1 MSTFKRAGD
10 QKSKFQRGGYDKQ
23 LVGEWERAN
32 KESVNTLNTI
42 TAKSQKNE
50 YLSSDD
56 LATYRTALDS
66 YIETS
71 NNLRGI
77 TKSLGGTLEEDD
89 ATWESKIASMNSAY
103 EETQKH
109 YGKWKNEKAYKKN
122 LERQKEQWEAAKAAQ
137 KEREGMLAYDSVAG
151 EATIK
156 DLEST
161 YNEAM
166 KIVNAINERTRLLQ
180 YGNSRA
186 GNLTSLTDEAIAKDS
201 VIAQLREQLAP
212 YGDVDALEKE
222 LGEKKRYHTLAGRLQ
237 NAEKLASVVGNED
250 FGENSQYISTEFTP
264 ETFWDKFHST
274 EYDLGYDDLTHQ
286 YINGDDDFRAEVNR
300 KHEIYGRDS
309 SWQDTESEYEEA
321 NYAQM
326 NETEIA
332 IYNYYYNTD
341 GKEKAEEYLDS
352 IQETLNYR
360 EAEKRF
366 GGLEGNTLLEM
377 VFAVEA
383 GLDQFRTGVDNLFSN
398 ADYIPTSEAQ
408 MLSGM
413 VREDLADNGAT
424 LPDWLGGA
432 SLGQVAY
439 DSITTTSNMLP
450 SIMISAIPGVG
461 QVAGAVTLGASA
473 AGHAKAEMLNL
484 GYTKA
489 QANTYGLMVGA
500 SEAGLQYLIG
510 GITKL
515 GGKAPEGL
523 TKLALSK
530 VDNAFA
536 RVAISLGMNMASE
549 GLEESLQTVIEP
561 WLKSLA
567 TGVDFESPNI
577 DEVLYSGL
585 LGAISSLFLEGGTTI
600 AGEVNVKKQ
609 GANLKQAGAEK
620 VNALVGLGKE
630 FAEGTTANRLAN
642 NANEN
647 SSAYTIGRLLT
658 EVGGS
663 LSERNIADIASDL
676 QAKGMSPGAA
686 TDTAKWLYKAVE
698 GGHFNRRQQRE
709 YLEDDR
715 ISDVH
720 RELFTNDEHSVHKRN
735 AEYDALY
742 KLANEMNGVEETAKT
757 TSEDAK
763 PTTEASVTTEASIQQ
778 AEAVPVTE
786 NAPVKEIA
794 TEGKS
799 EASETGKTTYNGAE
813 VKVQRIESINGK
825 DVMVRIDNGETVNA
839 RDIDFSSEEEG
850 LLYEVAI
857 DMDVDTA
864 NAFILGYYGAKNAPL
879 AKPMTLDQYV
889 PGFKEARLY
898 GELGIPYE
906 AIARDGKYANG
917 LFESQKKVAYQS
929 GYDYG
934 VKKANDAQAA
944 VSRGATKAK
953 TPRTYKG
960 ETHISEIKKS
970 KAYKSLSDTQK
981 AGIDGMLFLYK
992 ALGIDV
998 YFFESPTDKN
1008 GKRKGENGYFNP
1020 KDGSVHIDLY
1030 AGKDGRGLIL
1040 FTGAH
1045 ELTHYIRAKLPAK
1058 FKVFA
1063 DALLKQYEAN
1073 GNSIA
1078 TRIAVKKAN
1087 LAMKGRTKGMTP
1099 EQVYDLA
1106 YEEVV
1111 ADACEAML
1119 ANGEAFVQISEE
1131 IKAKDKGLWE
1141 AIKSF
1146 FANLVARIKGEY
1158 ANLEPD
1164 SIAGKKVA
1172 EMLETATELQRMW
1185 VDMLIE
1191 ASTQEQFSTDSIRGN
1206 ADGAVAK
1213 SEVTEALV
1221 DSTANDGI
1229 LLSTRTEFEALPKQS
1244 MSLST
1249 GAGTI
1254 LHSIEG
1260 LKPTLVKGITEKS
1273 INGFTGRAVR
1283 EYAMGISGF
1292 TKKQIGEVNKFMD
1305 AMADFMK
1312 EAGVTYRFIGL
1323 QDVENAKLHYT
1334 YNPDGSIKSVVL
1346 SAMVKNGDYPV
1357 NFDLSSI
1364 CKKREAMSALI
1375 RKLAQRGS
1383 IDNGT
1388 VKLTPSNIFKIN
1400 TALKDAG
1407 YETACLGCFVESKR
1421 YNSMEWAKKFC
1432 DKWNAAVKKV
1442 NPNATYF
1449 GYGDATFN
1457 EDSFTLEQAIKIDD
1471 AANKYIKTTK
1481 TERLANALAKYKAKE
1496 QAGQPLVAGKVMK
1509 VDGEELNTFSKAA
1522 RDRLA
1527 KSDTISEELKTKYLT
1542 CDVSTLTL
1550 GDVEFL
1556 LENGVLPGASLSNKQ
1571 AVTEMVKSGE
1581 AYQHLLR
1588 PSDLLT
1594 DRGIS
1599 KLEALPNFHGVLYGH
1614 YGSGTPKLMQSYTP
1628 YNSEIAL
1635 LPANKNNE
1643 QTLAEYLYTIAG
1655 VRMQSFSDFQIQNI
1669 YDYLQMVAD
1678 LAARKVPAHAYTK
1691 EISFAKLLGMTGIK
1705 VNLSV
1710 MFDIDPTVDEAHAGL
1725 TKLNQLVHKGEY
1737 AKVVLEDA
1745 QGKWV
1750 YNIGDYQ
1757 TQKMFEAAYPDE
1769 AKRFLQS
1776 IGFADAVKLQSST
1789 GYSANCG
1796 IIGVGYSDLG
1806 IFAMLDDNRIRY
1818 IIPYH
1823 ASSLP
1828 ADIKVATRIELG
1840 TDYTP
1845 YQNNMKIVG
1854 IEDRNGNKV
1863 KWTIKEAYKRLGSG
1877 QAVINELNDKV
1888 KNEGWVVTTKKA
1900 QTGHGTYGL
1909 YENLQETNDPRQTA
1923 SNFMDWC
1930 IGNSTLPLFYQF
1942 ASHEN
1947 YYKML
1952 YDYNVYDCVTEEYA
1966 PQQAVTNTY
1975 PTIVDGEVKAGTVT
1989 DGGFNAEYLQ
1999 GTIDKQMAFMNQYG
2013 ENLDSDLE
2021 KLADNMEEGNYSLHN
2036 GFMFSDRTSNN
2047 DEEGSLDNNWDN
2059 RYNLYTTTDDFIRQV
2074 PHRLRSGFARSL
2086 ANKTSGMTKGEI
2098 RTIYV
2103 CGYIFEADGYMHGH
2117 ILAPYNEKT
2126 KKLLEVARS
2135 EYNRINEDTESASL
2149 WTKAVRN
2156 AERGSGGDS
2165 GAPRRGRSSSD
2176 DRLLGTS
2183 SERYSSGDNERI
2195 WETPETKKKNDEI
2208 IKRLRKMYGLD
2219 AENDLDAA
2227 SSALERTSN
2236 DGDATSD
2243 SDILYSDRESYA
2255 PTFYSHMGKV
2265 IDDIKLEKMGS
2276 ASILNHL
2283 KNRGVKAEEIK
2294 WSGIEAFL
2302 EGKKSVTKA
2311 ELQEFVAGSQLV
2323 IEEEMSGAEA
2333 FDIVKD
2339 GDNYI
2344 VKDRDGNILE
2354 TWEPTQDPEDPN
2366 LKGWISLDGGD
2377 IASTVEEIR
2386 EYSSDWYGE
2395 EGTRWSQYR
2404 LDGGTNYREL
2414 VFKMP
2419 NSSYSNR
2426 AMRVHWGNEAE
2437 GIVVHARIQDFDVN
2451 GKKMLFIE
2459 ELQSDWH
2466 NEGREKGYT
2475 TEEYEDAVAT
2485 ANKLD
2490 FEYSEIGRTWSKYI
2504 ASSEFGTDSV
2514 EVRKQKYEKHRIEED
2529 AAMRRKIDAKKKVDD
2544 LKKKGMGD
2552 VDDAPFRDT
2561 YHEYVL
2567 KRLLRMAA
2575 EEGYDAIG
2583 WTPADIQSKRWS
2595 YDYEKAYK
2603 IEYDQEMPKFLRKYG
2618 KQWGATVGTS
2628 IVSDTEVWS
2637 MDIPDSMTESVLHEG
2652 QVMYSDRVTD
2662 KKTLDFLENQEHI
2675 TTYKS
2680 FVEIDGKLYSP
2691 MATKV
2696 KGDDGKYRLT
2706 NPSELG
2712 AWQQAEEKPDSIPK
2726 FHKSGYGYYVL
2737 KKDDGGTVT
2746 AAYNPYEHSSNLV
2759 LNDQFESAYQRP
2771 NLVTVECVIPKSEM
2785 TSGYKAKFAK
2795 DSVGYLD
2802 WKSGTVAGK
2811 LKGNKRKVYLSRW
2824 LKPVRILSDAEVAS
2838 MYKDILGSD
2847 ISVPFNVV
2855 TPQLLTELEKVG
2867 VKIDYEGSPG
2877 YQYRQS
2883 KKATDDGTKF
2893 SDRDPDSVSN
2903 RSLLANALESV
2914 AQNDVERNK
2923 LAEYKS
2929 KIALIESEQAKWAET
2944 KAKIK
2949 ELSFAKGKR
2958 DTEAI
2963 NKLQFEANQSAN
2975 RINTYDR
2982 QLLSLESTKALK
2994 GVLER
2999 EKQMA
3004 YKRAEKKGKEA
3015 LARQREKDA
3024 KTQRELLKR
3033 SKDKLKAQRE
3043 RSAERRDKTTL
3054 RRKIR
3059 KVVKDLNSLLKNG
3072 NKKRNIKEEMQD
3084 TVASSLALADIL
3096 FSDDIKNED
3105 IVMLGVDSVTEKE
3118 SVALNKYRDLLE
3130 ERDALQA
3137 KIETIYGSGI
3147 ARETLLAE
3155 VGKVTEELD
3164 KVNGR
3169 IAYLNNKLSDLFE
3182 RERARL
3188 NRSTVDAILD
3198 DLITEYS
3205 KLESSENGY
3214 IKNAYSDAMKKRL
3227 ETLKETFQGKIA
3239 RDMDVY
3245 QLSELYDTF
3254 KMIEHMVRHS
3264 NNLFREGRLEDLMT
3278 YVSNAQGELYEAS
3291 TEQKDGGVIANALES
3306 AWNEFTWNNLRPVDA
3321 FERLGSPTL
3330 EKLFWDFVHA
3340 MGVAARDITEAGEV
3354 IAEARE
3360 KYGYS
3365 KWDMS
3370 VADTPFTTRDGMTFK
3385 PSLADKL
3392 SIYAYSKRDQAEKHM
3407 VDGGF
3412 TFDTGRTY
3420 KDTENGKTYVRR
3432 KLSNTY
3438 RLTKETIDSIIASL
3452 EQEQR
3457 DYVDA
3462 ILPYLTDMGKKG
3474 NEVSMTLYGIEL
3486 FGEKVYFPLQSS
3498 KDYLSST
3505 TQTLGATPT
3514 MASLANSGFTKQTT
3528 PNADNPIVLRGF
3540 DDVVLEHIEKMSNYH
3555 ALVLPIENLRRVF
3568 DNVSR
3573 DADRNSIATKALI
3586 GSRFGV
3592 EAQKY
3597 FEQWLTDINGGIMPS
3612 GVKHPFVKWFS
3623 RAKGMSVAANL
3634 SVVAQQYFSI
3644 VRAMELVD
3652 PKYFAPFLN
3661 GEAKKTD
3668 MKQYEELLKYAPI
3681 AIIKEMGGFDVGSS
3695 GRVKDYIGY
3704 EGARKDAKY
3713 INKKIDDLSMWGA
3726 GQMDKLGWVTI
3737 WKAVKAEVASEQKL
3751 TPGTDEFYEACKKRF
3766 TEVVTKTQ
3774 VYDSVASRSGYMRS
3788 QHDLVKQAT
3797 SFMGEPTAIVGRLFV
3812 ASHNLV
3818 RAYKSGNKARIKSAR
3833 GRCLRTAT
3841 VIAVAN
3847 VLGNLAKS
3855 LVYAGRDDEED
3866 EALLEK
3872 WMRNFGEALLNDLNI
3887 LNSLPFGRDI
3897 VSAWEGWDVE
3907 RLEMTLITD
3916 MITSAKKMLDGDI
3929 TLDDSLNLVGSAGN
3943 FLGKPLKNVIRE
3955 IKAAINVIG
3964 DITDDVRPTNMGGA
3978 FVDGFNGTERTKTD
3992 KLYSAILRG
4001 DDDRVK
4007 VMKES
4012 YDSDSEYNSAV
4023 RKALRENDPRIKEAA
4038 MAFFEQNHSKRQSL
4052 TLEIEKEGKFAPTF
4066 VRGAIN
4072 NEIQYLKNKINDAK
4086 VAKKKG
4092 DTKEYNKIVKTL
4104 REKYPKDFVE
4114 KVLG

>member
-1 MSTFKRAGD
+1 MSVFKATKNRKEEGKESTGGTFKATQNR
-10 QKSKFQRGGYDKQ
+10 SYDSTM
-23 LVGEWERAN
+23 LYEWEKAN
-32 KESVNTLNTI
+32 KDSVATLNAFT
-42 TAKSQKNE
+42 TKSNNNE

-56 LATYRTALDS
+56 LDAYRKALDS
-66 YIETS
+66 YIESS
-71 NNLRGI
+71 NNLRGV
-77 TKSLGGTLEEDD
+77 TKSLGGTLDDDD

-137 KEREGMLAYDSVAG
+137 KEREGMLAYDFVAG

-166 KIVNAINERTRLLQ
+166 KIVNAINERIRLLQ
-180 YGNSRA
+180 YGHSRA
-186 GNLTSLTDEAIAKDS
+186 GNLTRLTDEDIAKDS

-250 FGENSQYISTEFTP
+250 FEENSQYESTVAYYRTA
-264 ETFWDKFHST
+264 WDDFVNNPSRL
-274 EYDLGYDDLTHQ
+274 EYDDATYEAINRNEDVRADIAREDRIYSSDNPWDD
-286 YINGDDDFRAEVNR
+286 
-300 KHEIYGRDS
+300 GRD
-309 SWQDTESEYEEA
+309 WFEES
-321 NYAQM
+321 NYAHM
-326 NETEIA
+326 NDTEIA
-332 IYNYYYNTD
+332 IYNYYYKTE
-341 GKEKAEEYLDS
+341 GKEKAEEFLDS

-360 EAEKRF
+360 SAEKQF
-366 GGLEGNTLLEM
+366 GGLEDHTFLEM

-383 GLDQFRTGVDNLFSN
+383 GLDQFKTGIESLFSN
-398 ADYIPTSEAQ
+398 ADYINQSDTQ

-413 VREDLADNGAT
+413 VRDDLADNGAT

-450 SIMISAIPGVG
+450 SIMVSFVPVVG
-461 QVAGAVTLGASA
+461 QAAGAVTLGASA

-484 GYTKA
+484 GYSKA

-500 SEAGLQYLIG
+500 SEAGLQYLLG

-515 GGKAPEGL
+515 GGKAPQGL

-530 VDNAFA
+530 VDNAMA
-536 RVAISLGMNMASE
+536 RVAVTLGMNMASE

-561 WLKSLA
+561 WLKSLV
-567 TGVDFESPNI
+567 TGVDFEAPDI

-585 LGAISSLFLEGGTTI
+585 LGAVTSLFMEGGTTI
-600 AGEVNVKKQ
+600 AGEVSIRNK
-609 GANLKQAGAEK
+609 GANLKSGEQGAK
-620 VNALVGLGKE
+620 NVDALVGLGKD
-630 FAEGTTANRLAN
+630 FAEGTVANRLAN
-642 NANEN
+642 SINEN

-676 QAKGMSPGAA
+676 QAKGMSPEAA
-686 TDTAKWLYKAVE
+686 NSTAKWLYKAVE
-698 GGHFNRRQQRE
+698 GGHFNRRQQKA
-709 YLEDDR
+709 YLEDNR

-720 RELFTNDEHSVHKRN
+720 RELFTNEEHSVHKRN
-735 AEYDALY
+735 AEYEALY
-742 KLANEMNGVEETAKT
+742 ELAKEVHKVDDTAKAQT
-757 TSEDAK
+757 KDA
-763 PTTEASVTTEASIQQ
+763 PVTTDAPVAEQASAQQ
-778 AEAVPVTE
+778 TETVSVTE
-786 NAPVKEIA
+786 NAPKKEIA
-794 TEGKS
+794 TEGKF
-799 EASETGKTTYNGAE
+799 EASETGKTTYNGNE

-825 DVMVRIDNGETVNA
+825 DVMVRLDNGETVNA
-839 RDIDFSSEEEG
+839 RDIDFGNDEEG
-850 LLYEVAI
+850 LLYEAAV
-857 DMDVDTA
+857 DMDIDSA
-864 NAFILGYYGAKNAPL
+864 NAFILGYNGAKNAPL

-889 PGFKEARLY
+889 TGFKEARLY

-906 AIARDGKYANG
+906 AIARDGKYAND

-944 VSRGATKAK
+944 LSRGGAKPTAKAK

-970 KAYKSLSDTQK
+970 KVYKSLSDTQK

-1030 AGKDGRGLIL
+1030 AGIDGRGLIL
-1040 FTGAH
+1040 FTGSH

-1058 FKVFA
+1058 FKIFA

-1078 TRIAVKKAN
+1078 ERIATKKYFLVK
-1087 LAMKGRTKGMTP
+1087 KGRTKGLT
-1099 EQVYDLA
+1099 EDEINDLA
-1106 YEEVV
+1106 YEEVI

-1164 SIAGKKVA
+1164 SIVGKKVA

-1185 VDMLIE
+1185 VDMLVE
-1191 ASTQEQFSTDSIRGN
+1191 ASTQEQFSTDGIRGN

-1213 SEVTEALV
+1213 SEVTEVLV
-1221 DSTANDGI
+1221 DSTANDGV
-1229 LLSTRTEFEALPKQS
+1229 LLSTRTEYEALPKQS

-1249 GAGTI
+1249 GVGTI

-1283 EYAMGISGF
+1283 EYAMRNSGF
-1292 TKKQIGEVNKFMD
+1292 TKKQIGAVNKFMD

-1323 QDVENAKLHYT
+1323 QDVENATLHYT

-1364 CKKREAMSALI
+1364 CKKREAMSALV

-1383 IDNGT
+1383 LDNGT
-1388 VKLTPSNIFKIN
+1388 VKLTPANIFKIN

-1471 AANKYIKTTK
+1471 AANKYIKATK

-1550 GDVEFL
+1550 EDVEFL

-1614 YGSGTPKLMQSYTP
+1614 YGSGTPKLMQGYTP

-1678 LAARKVPAHAYTK
+1678 LAARRVPAHAYTK

-1710 MFDIDPTVDEAHAGL
+1710 MFDIDPMVDEAHAGL

-1757 TQKMFEAAYPDE
+1757 TQRMFEAAYPDE

-1776 IGFADAVKLQSST
+1776 IGFADAVRLQSST

-1854 IEDRNGNKV
+1854 IEDSNGNKV
-1863 KWTIKEAYKRLGSG
+1863 NWTIKEAYKRLGSG

-1909 YENLQETNDPRQTA
+1909 YEDLQQTNDPRQTA

-1975 PTIVDGEVKAGTVT
+1975 PTMVDGEVKAGTVT
-1989 DGGFNAEYLQ
+1989 DGGFNADYLQ

-2021 KLADNMEEGNYSLHN
+2021 KLADNMEEGRYSLHN
-2036 GFMFSDRTSNN
+2036 GFMFSDRDSDYMDAVNRGDIETAREMVYEAADKALSKSKITNRGLSGFGKGSNELVIVHHATQAKFTVFDKAKIGSGN
-2047 DEEGSLDNNWDN
+2047 GGANFGKGFYFSAYRSYVDEYGGDVGDYFLDIRNPFIYYTVNKAYIVDMLDKSGYEYDKEFVESYDEENFWDAD
-2059 RYNLYTTTDDFIRQV
+2059 LIDDF
-2074 PHRLRSGFARSL
+2074 LSDAL
-2086 ANKTSGMTKGEI
+2086 KGKN
-2098 RTIYV
+2098 
-2103 CGYIFEADGYMHGH
+2103 
-2117 ILAPYNEKT
+2117 PYNEFSTMLQNAGFDGIVVGGGDEIIAFDSNQIKSADPVTYDDDGNVIPLSERFNTENNDIRYSLREVEPVAPTSDKWQRTLTTSEVKAQFPDLWDVSADESEVRNPTQISGTVRSYRKVYDFLKKSGFKGTILDASSGLGYGT
-2126 KKLLEVARS
+2126 KAGIDEYGFDVEDIEPYPDKSYSPKYTDYSSLDKKYDVIISNAVLNVLPQDQRDALVVKMGELLKDGGRMFINVRGDDVKNASSKVA
-2135 EYNRINEDTESASL
+2135 INEDLMEYYISKSGSYQKGFTKSELVAYLQDALGDGFTVTPTTFFGKTSAVV
-2149 WTKAVRN
+2149 TK
-2156 AERGSGGDS
+2156 
-2165 GAPRRGRSSSD
+2165 
-2176 DRLLGTS
+2176 
-2183 SERYSSGDNERI
+2183 NE
-2195 WETPETKKKNDEI
+2195 
-2208 IKRLRKMYGLD
+2208 
-2219 AENDLDAA
+2219 
-2227 SSALERTSN
+2227 
-2236 DGDATSD
+2236 
-2243 SDILYSDRESYA
+2243 
-2255 PTFYSHMGKV
+2255 GKV
-2265 IDDIKLEKMGS
+2265 
-2276 ASILNHL
+2276 
-2283 KNRGVKAEEIK
+2283 
-2294 WSGIEAFL
+2294 
-2302 EGKKSVTKA
+2302 
-2311 ELQEFVAGSQLV
+2311 
-2323 IEEEMSGAEA
+2323 
-2333 FDIVKD
+2333 
-2339 GDNYI
+2339 
-2344 VKDRDGNILE
+2344 
-2354 TWEPTQDPEDPN
+2354 
-2366 LKGWISLDGGD
+2366 
-2377 IASTVEEIR
+2377 
-2386 EYSSDWYGE
+2386 
-2395 EGTRWSQYR
+2395 
-2404 LDGGTNYREL
+2404 
-2414 VFKMP
+2414 
-2419 NSSYSNR
+2419 
-2426 AMRVHWGNEAE
+2426 
-2437 GIVVHARIQDFDVN
+2437 
-2451 GKKMLFIE
+2451 
-2459 ELQSDWH
+2459 
-2466 NEGREKGYT
+2466 
-2475 TEEYEDAVAT
+2475 
-2485 ANKLD
+2485 
-2490 FEYSEIGRTWSKYI
+2490 
-2504 ASSEFGTDSV
+2504 
-2514 EVRKQKYEKHRIEED
+2514 
-2529 AAMRRKIDAKKKVDD
+2529 
-2544 LKKKGMGD
+2544 
-2552 VDDAPFRDT
+2552 
-2561 YHEYVL
+2561 
-2567 KRLLRMAA
+2567 
-2575 EEGYDAIG
+2575 
-2583 WTPADIQSKRWS
+2583 
-2595 YDYEKAYK
+2595 
-2603 IEYDQEMPKFLRKYG
+2603 
-2618 KQWGATVGTS
+2618 
-2628 IVSDTEVWS
+2628 
-2637 MDIPDSMTESVLHEG
+2637 
-2652 QVMYSDRVTD
+2652 
-2662 KKTLDFLENQEHI
+2662 
-2675 TTYKS
+2675 
-2680 FVEIDGKLYSP
+2680 LY
-2691 MATKV
+2691 
-2696 KGDDGKYRLT
+2696 
-2706 NPSELG
+2706 
-2712 AWQQAEEKPDSIPK
+2712 
-2726 FHKSGYGYYVL
+2726 
-2737 KKDDGGTVT
+2737 
-2746 AAYNPYEHSSNLV
+2746 
-2759 LNDQFESAYQRP
+2759 
-2771 NLVTVECVIPKSEM
+2771 
-2785 TSGYKAKFAK
+2785 
-2795 DSVGYLD
+2795 
-2802 WKSGTVAGK
+2802 
-2811 LKGNKRKVYLSRW
+2811 
-2824 LKPVRILSDAEVAS
+2824 
-2838 MYKDILGSD
+2838 
-2847 ISVPFNVV
+2847 
-2855 TPQLLTELEKVG
+2855 
-2867 VKIDYEGSPG
+2867 
-2877 YQYRQS
+2877 
-2883 KKATDDGTKF
+2883 

-2923 LAEYKS
+2923 LAEYKG
-2929 KIALIESEQAKWAET
+2929 KIALIESEQARLAEVKKQANDIRFTKGRTADET
-2944 KAKIK
+2944 KRMKDL
-2949 ELSFAKGKR
+2949 E
-2958 DTEAI
+2958 
-2963 NKLQFEANQSAN
+2963 FEANQIAN

-3004 YKRAEKKGKEA
+3004 YKKAEKKGKEA
-3015 LARQREKDA
+3015 LARQREKAA
-3024 KTQRELLKR
+3024 KTQRELLTRYQESRK
-3033 SKDKLKAQRE
+3033 KGI
-3043 RSAERRDKTTL
+3043 ERRDEAAL

-3084 TVASSLALADIL
+3084 TVASSLALADVL
-3096 FSDDIKNED
+3096 FNDDITNED
-3105 IVMLGVDSVTEKE
+3105 IVRLGVDSVTVKE
-3118 SVALNKYRDLLE
+3118 SEYLNKYRDLLE

-3137 KIETIYGSGI
+3137 KIETIYGNGLV
-3147 ARETLLAE
+3147 RETLLVE

-3164 KVNGR
+3164 KVKGR

-3188 NRSTVDAILD
+3188 NRATIDTIIN
-3198 DLITEYS
+3198 DLVTEYS
-3205 KLESSENGY
+3205 KLETSENGY
-3214 IKNAYSDAMKKRL
+3214 IKNAYSEAMKKRL
-3227 ETLKETFQGKIA
+3227 ETLKEALQGKIA
-3239 RDMDVY
+3239 RDMDIY

-3254 KMIEHMVRHS
+3254 KSIEHMVRHS

-3291 TEQKDGGVIANALES
+3291 TEQKDGGVVANALES

-3365 KWDMS
+3365 SWNMEL
-3370 VADTPFTTRDGMTFK
+3370 ADTSFTTRDGLTFK

-3412 TFDTGRTY
+3412 TYDTGRTY
-3420 KDTENGKTYVRR
+3420 KETEKGKTYVRR

-3438 RLTKETIDSIIASL
+3438 RLSKENIQTIIASL
-3452 EQEQR
+3452 TNEQR

-3555 ALVLPIENLRRVF
+3555 ALVIPIENLRRVF

-3586 GSRFGV
+3586 GSRFGL

-3597 FEQWLTDINGGIMPS
+3597 FEQWLTDINGGVMSS
-3612 GVKHPFVKWFS
+3612 GAKSPLGKLFS

-3681 AIIKEMGGFDVGSS
+3681 TIIKEMGGFDVGSS

-3737 WKAVKAEVASEQKL
+3737 WKAVKAEVASEQNL
-3751 TPGTDEFYEACKKRF
+3751 APDTDEFYEACKIRF

-3774 VYDSVASRSGYMRS
+3774 VFDSVASRSGYMRS
-3788 QHDLVKQAT
+3788 QHDTVKFAT

-3818 RAYKSGNKARIKSAR
+3818 RAIKSGNKARMKSAW
-3833 GRCLRTAT
+3833 GRFGRVAT
-3841 VIAVAN
+3841 VIAVSN

-3855 LVYAGRDDEED
+3855 LVYAGREDEDD
-3866 EALLEK
+3866 EALLER
-3872 WMRNFGEALLNDLNI
+3872 WMRNFGEALLDDLNI

-3907 RLEMTLITD
+3907 RPDMTLISD

-3929 TLDDSLNLVGSAGN
+3929 TLDDSLNLVGSVGN
-3943 FLGKPLKNVIRE
+3943 FFGKPLKNVIRE
-3955 IKAAINVIG
+3955 IESIINVIG

-3978 FVDGFNGTERTKTD
+3978 FVDGFTGNEKTKTD

-4052 TLEIEKEGKFAPTF
+4052 TLEIEKEGKFSPTF

-4072 NEIQYLKNKINDAK
+4072 NEIQYIKNKINDAK
-4086 VAKKKG
+4086 AAKKKG
-4092 DTKEYNKIVKTL
+4092 DAEEYDKIVKKL
-4104 REKYPKDFVE
+4104 RENYPKDFVE
-4114 KVLG
+4114 KVLGED